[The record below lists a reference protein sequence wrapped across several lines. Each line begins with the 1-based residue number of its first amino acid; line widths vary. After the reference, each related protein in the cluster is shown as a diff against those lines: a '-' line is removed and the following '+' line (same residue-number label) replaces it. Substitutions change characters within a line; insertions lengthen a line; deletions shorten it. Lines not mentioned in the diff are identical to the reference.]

1 MPKSLRKDYYKTSG
15 IVSQYV
21 VANNSFSVG
30 QPIRINTSTGAWTL
44 AQADSTSN
52 YAQGLVFEQDA
63 SSFTVVFSGP
73 IVLSTAQWDAVAG
86 TTGGLTAGTK
96 YYLSSSSAG
105 TLTNVAPSNAQ
116 VVVQAVSSTTAVVL
130 SEATTGSGSGAG
142 ATVSFNSATNFAVGT
157 PVYFNSASWQ
167 SAQADTEA
175 KTASHIIFSKS
186 GSGPYDYVGIAV
198 GEVTLTT
205 GEWDVITGGSG
216 GLSPSLGPVY
226 YLSSATAGRITTT
239 APTIKAPILIA
250 LSTTKAFVNIGVS
263 SVSATSGGGSST
275 TFSSATLFAVG
286 TPVYFNGTNWL
297 TARADNDTTI
307 VQYVVSV
314 VTGSGPYNYTAL
326 ASGEV
331 TLTTGQW
338 DARTGGSG
346 GLVAG
351 STYYLS
357 STTAGAISTTPGLIL
372 SPVLRALSTTKAF
385 INLSINSIES
395 GMGDTFYRDTT
406 TTIATTTSITLTYPP
421 AGKAYVWL
429 SIDGVMQSG
438 SDFTLAGTTLSLGA
452 SVPSGTLIDVLYARA
467 VLLADTNA
475 INKMVAFSETVT
487 GSAKTVFNLPS
498 APAGANSCIVFVGGA
513 VQDPSKWNLSGN
525 VLTLLDSVAV
535 GIQVV
540 AYILNSSG
548 ISTSLDSFVT
558 RATNSLSVDG
568 TVSISTLFGSQTSA
582 SYRFF
587 DATDPRISGTVF
599 LKHNGAGSDPDVR
612 VDSNSGS
619 VSITQNT
626 ASKLNIYISG
636 NVIVFQ
642 NKTANTIQLRVYK
655 ET

>member
-1 MPKSLRKDYYKTSG
+1 MAKSLRKDYYKTSG

-30 QPIRINTSTGAWTL
+30 QAIRINTSTGAWTL

-52 YAQGLVFEQDA
+52 FAQGIVLEADA
-63 SSFTVVFSGP
+63 SSFLVAFSGP

-86 TTGGLTAGTK
+86 TTGGLAAGTK
-96 YYLSSSSAG
+96 YYLSSSVAG
-105 TLTNVAPSNAQ
+105 TITATAPANSQ
-116 VVVQAVSSTTAVVL
+116 VVAQAVSTTTAVIF
-130 SEATTGSGSGAG
+130 SEAIVPSSAG
-142 ATVSFNSATNFAVGT
+142 ASIAFSSATNFSIGS
-157 PVYFNSASWQ
+157 PVYFNGSAWAL
-167 SAQADTEA
+167 AQADSES
-175 KTASHIIFSKS
+175 KIASHIISTKS
-186 GSGPYDYVGIAV
+186 GAGPYDYTGVAV

-205 GEWDVITGGSG
+205 AQWDVITGGSG
-216 GLSPSLGPVY
+216 GLMPSNGPVY
-226 YLSSATAGRITTT
+226 YLSAATAGRITTT
-239 APTIKAPILIA
+239 APSIKAPVLIA
-250 LSTTKAFVNIGVS
+250 LSTTKAFINIGIS
-263 SVSATSGGGSST
+263 SVTTSSSSGGSST
-275 TFSSATLFAVG
+275 TFTSATNFDLG
-286 TPVYFNGTNWL
+286 TPVYYNGTNWIS
-297 TARADNDTTI
+297 AIASSDNTI
-307 VQYVVSV
+307 VQYVISAK
-314 VTGSGPYNYTAL
+314 TGAGPYDYTAL

-346 GLVAG
+346 GLTAG

-357 STTAGAISTTPGLIL
+357 STLAGRISTTPGLIL
-372 SPVLRALSTTKAF
+372 SPVLRAISTTKAF
-385 INLSINSIES
+385 ISLSINSTES

-406 TTIATTTSITLTYPP
+406 TTVATTSSITLTYAP

-438 SDFTLAGTTLSLGA
+438 SDFTLAGTTLTLGA
-452 SVPSGTLIDVLYARA
+452 SVPSGTLIDVMYARA
-467 VLLADTNA
+467 VLLSDTNA

-498 APAGANSCIVFVGGA
+498 APSGVNSCIVFVGGA
-513 VQDPSKWNLSGN
+513 IQDSSKWNLSGN
-525 VLTLLDSVAV
+525 VLTMLDSVAV
-535 GIQVV
+535 GVQVV
-540 AYILNSSG
+540 AYVLNSSG
-548 ISTSLDSFVT
+548 VSNSLDAFVT
-558 RATNSLSVDG
+558 RATNALSVDG

-619 VSITQNT
+619 VSIVQNT
-626 ASKLNIYISG
+626 ASKLNIYIAT
-636 NVIVFQ
+636 NVVVFQ